1 MGIFIG
7 RNEITAVTAFGKVI
21 TAIYAGTRLV
31 WQAIR
36 SCFGAGWWVNEKP
49 WINEEGWRN
58 K

>member
-7 RNEITAVTAFGKVI
+7 GKEITSINAYGKAV

-49 WINEEGWRN
+49 WIDEEGWKN
-58 K
+58 